1 LFRSLGYHVVAI
13 DYRGYGDSTGES
25 TEIDVVRDALFTY
38 EFLKRAA
45 PWATIYIWGHSLG
58 KYFFI
63 LIVLQIS
70 RISIL

>member
-1 LFRSLGYHVVAI
+1 MSSSTGHRIGIYKLFSSLGYHVVTV

-38 EFLKRAA
+38 EFLKKVA

-58 KYFFI
+58 F
-63 LIVLQIS
+63 
-70 RISIL
+70 